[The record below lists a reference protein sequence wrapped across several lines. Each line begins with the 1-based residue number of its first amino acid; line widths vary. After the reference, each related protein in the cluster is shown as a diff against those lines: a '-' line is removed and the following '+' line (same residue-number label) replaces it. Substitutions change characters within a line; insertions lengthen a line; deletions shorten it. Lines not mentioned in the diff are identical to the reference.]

1 VSRAPVGDP
10 GMELLTDRTMIIAL
24 AIVGACLA
32 TAGSVWRS
40 RSRKSA
46 RMAHLMLWAGYL
58 VSLTSVALFIAAG
71 FLSDR

>member
-1 VSRAPVGDP
+1 
-10 GMELLTDRTMIIAL
+10 MEFLADRTIIIAL

-40 RSRKSA
+40 RSRRTA
-46 RMAHLMLWAGYL
+46 RWAHLMVWAGYL
-58 VSLTSVALFIAAG
+58 VSLASVVLFVAAG